1 LLEAATMDWDNL
13 RYFLEVARAG
23 RLTTAARRLAVDH
36 TTVSRRLQ
44 ALEKS
49 IGLQLFLREPGGYK
63 LTEAGRNLLPRVE
76 AMESAS
82 VAIEHSLP
90 SMGDGLSGQVR
101 IGATEGYGT
110 VMLAGQLTGLS
121 RRYPHL
127 NIDLLALPRAVRLSR
142 HEADIVIT
150 LERPE
155 RGPFII
161 TRLTDYVLRL
171 YASPAYLDE
180 HPPIRS
186 REDLAEHRFVSY
198 VDDLLFSKELLFL
211 DGIADPRSV
220 GLRSTSLLA
229 QQEAVAMG
237 AGIAILPAFSA
248 DADPRLRLLLP
259 EEVSF
264 TRTFWMLMPI
274 EFKDLARMRTTWDYL
289 KEMAQQNQGRLL
301 GQA

>member
-1 LLEAATMDWDNL
+1 MDWDNL
-13 RYFLEVARAG
+13 RFFLEVARAG
-23 RLTTAARRLAVDH
+23 RLTTAARRLGVDH
-36 TTVSRRLQ
+36 TTVSRRVQ

-49 IGLQLFLREPGGYK
+49 MGMQLFLREPGGYK
-63 LTEAGRNLLPRVE
+63 LTEAGRSLLPRVE

-82 VAIEHSLP
+82 AAIEHSLP
-90 SMGDGLSGQVR
+90 NLGDQLSGQVR

-110 VMLAGQLTGLS
+110 LMLARQLTALS
-121 RRYPHL
+121 QRHPHL
-127 NIDLLALPRAVRLSR
+127 SVDLLALPRAVRLSR

-161 TRLTDYVLRL
+161 TKLTDYVLRL
-171 YASPAYLDE
+171 YAAPSYLDGQPAIE
-180 HPPIRS
+180 G
-186 REDLAEHRFVSY
+186 REDLLQHRFVSY

-211 DGIADPRSV
+211 EGIASA
-220 GLRSTSLLA
+220 GAASLRSTSLLA
-229 QQEAVAMG
+229 QQEAVAAG

-248 DADPRLRLLLP
+248 GADPRLQVLLP
-259 EEVSF
+259 EQVSF

-289 KEMAQQNQGRLL
+289 KAMAEQAQDCLL
-301 GQA
+301 GNE

>member
-1 LLEAATMDWDNL
+1 MDWDNL
-13 RYFLEVARAG
+13 RFFLEVARAG
-23 RLTTAARRLAVDH
+23 RLTTVARRLGVDH

-49 IGLQLFLREPGGYK
+49 MGLQLFLREPGGYA
-63 LTEAGRNLLPRVE
+63 LTEAGRGLLPRVE

-82 VAIEHSLP
+82 AAIEHALP
-90 SMGDGLSGQVR
+90 NPGDKLSGQVR
-101 IGATEGYGT
+101 IGATEGYGAL
-110 VMLAGQLTGLS
+110 MLAGQLAALGE
-121 RRYPHL
+121 RYPHL
-127 NIDLLALPRAVRLSR
+127 SIDLLALPRAVRLSR

-171 YASPAYLDE
+171 YASREYLAR
-180 HPPIRS
+180 HAPIR
-186 REDLAEHRFVSY
+186 RQEDLAAHRFVSY

-211 DGIADPRSV
+211 EGLADPQAV
-220 GLRSTSLLA
+220 GLRSTSVLA
-229 QQEAVAMG
+229 QQEAVAAG
-237 AGIAILPAFSA
+237 AGIAILPAFAA
-248 DADPRLRLLLP
+248 DRDARLQVLLP
-259 EEVSF
+259 DEVRF

-289 KEMAQQNQGRLL
+289 KATAE
-301 GQA
+301 QARATMMGEP